1 MAYGIGLRFPYLQL
15 RDGDLPVR
23 WRSRIGGVRINIVH
37 RSRAAL
43 RVPPSIREGAE
54 GLLPP
59 GISQGIC
66 MATDDV
72 AHGHVFVQ
80 SGSNHA
86 VAGRGD
92 RLGDGICHNR
102 WWLLCLLR
110 PPGQGCPAR
119 AGEQVSFDDMLSS
132 CASSVKSCL
141 YTSTTSIC
149 RYVVCS
155 NVCNKNCNGNAVMV
169 VVVFVSSVGSLS
181 ICPRLPEFA

>member
-1 MAYGIGLRFPYLQL
+1 MADSSGIRFPYLQL

-43 RVPPSIREGAE
+43 RVPPSIREGPE

-80 SGSNHA
+80 GGGDHA
-86 VAGRGD
+86 AAGRGD
-92 RLGDGICHNR
+92 RLGDGLCHHR
-102 WWLLCLLR
+102 WWVLRLLR
-110 PPGQGCPAR
+110 APGQGCPAR
-119 AGEQVSFDDMLSS
+119 AGEQVSFDDMLPSR
-132 CASSVKSCL
+132 ASSVKSCL
-141 YTSTTSIC
+141 YTSATSIC
-149 RYVVCS
+149 RCVVCS
-155 NVCNKNCNGNAVMV
+155 NVCNKKGNGNAVMV
-169 VVVFVSSVGSLS
+169 VVVFISSVGSLS